1 MFGICKSTQNKA
13 NQWIHIKDIQLGT
26 VLHMGILMRGRSSVF
41 LNLYQQLNSKSM
53 EYSKSTKKKNP
64 ANKITLGLF

>member
-1 MFGICKSTQNKA
+1 
-13 NQWIHIKDIQLGT
+13 
-26 VLHMGILMRGRSSVF
+26 MGILMRGRSSVF

>member
-1 MFGICKSTQNKA
+1 
-13 NQWIHIKDIQLGT
+13 
-26 VLHMGILMRGRSSVF
+26 MGILMRGRSSVF

-53 EYSKSTKKKNP
+53 EYSKSTKKKKNP